1 MLHNNNKRSII
12 ILKEYFVRLVWLMF
26 KGEHSIT
33 FNALPYLRKFQG
45 KTFVIKYGGSIMKDM
60 SATKAFFEDIS
71 VLKMSGI
78 NIVVVHGGGPLIS
91 RWVKKTGSV
100 SEFINGL
107 RVTDSDTM
115 DIAEMVLSGHVNKEL
130 SAGISM
136 QGINAV
142 GLSGRDSNLIRAKK
156 KYTYINGEK
165 IDIGFVGE
173 VVNINRSFLLSILKS
188 GRVPV
193 ISPVGCDYAGNK
205 YNINAD
211 YVAAA
216 ISSAIG
222 AEKLIIMTDVK
233 GVYRDFDDK
242 STLIPSL
249 SPAEIREYIDDGTIG
264 GGMIPKMECCIEA
277 IENGTKNVHLL
288 DGSMK
293 HSLLREIMSGMGT
306 RIYEKRRNVKCQQK
320 VI

>member
-1 MLHNNNKRSII
+1 
-12 ILKEYFVRLVWLMF
+12 
-26 KGEHSIT
+26 
-33 FNALPYLRKFQG
+33 
-45 KTFVIKYGGSIMKDM
+45 
-60 SATKAFFEDIS
+60 
-71 VLKMSGI
+71 
-78 NIVVVHGGGPLIS
+78 
-91 RWVKKTGSV
+91 
-100 SEFINGL
+100 
-107 RVTDSDTM
+107 M

-233 GVYRDFDDK
+233 GVYRDSNDK

-249 SPAEIREYIDDGTIG
+249 SPVEIREYIDDGTIS

-277 IENGTKNVHLL
+277 VENGTKNVHLL
-288 DGSMK
+288 DGSVK
-293 HSLLREIMSGMGT
+293 HGLLREIMSNMGT
-306 RIYEKRRNVKCQQK
+306 IIYEKRRNAKCQQK